1 NMVAIDNMTPQQVG
15 LKHIL
20 SSYIEHRKS
29 VITKRS
35 QYELAKAK
43 KRQHIVEGL
52 MKALSILD
60 EVITEIRNSK
70 DKKDAKNNL
79 VARFDF

>member
-1 NMVAIDNMTPQQVG
+1 MVAIDNMTPQQVG

-20 SSYIEHRKS
+20 ESYILHRKD

-35 QYELAKAK
+35 QYELAKAQ

-52 MKALSILD
+52 IKALSILD
-60 EVITEIRNSK
+60 EVITTIRGSK
-70 DKKDAKNNL
+70 DKRMRNII
-79 VARFDF
+79 